1 MVWALRAHSSKT
13 GCKKGAGRRAGH
25 CMHHRQCACAAKG
38 AQKLLLWRNPLL
50 LFGRSL
56 LERGGSSADL
66 QGEVGFCRSTR
77 DVFTSCSSTRTL
89 TGSSLAPSCCLR
101 QIVDM
106 SPPRA
111 AFMARW
117 PPRTAFEPKSRVHH
131 TCTRRTRKPYTPAP
145 HLHRHAASPPPHTS
159 PAPVLLPRAV
169 WAVPLTTLHPLTCRA
184 RRPLCGRR

>member
-1 MVWALRAHSSKT
+1 MAAHSTTHSIIWAPPPRPSHCT
-13 GCKKGAGRRAGH
+13 HTLACTCKICTSGKINVA
-25 CMHHRQCACAAKG
+25 
-38 AQKLLLWRNPLL
+38 RNPLL

-56 LERGGSSADL
+56 LERGGCSADF

-77 DVFTSCSSTRTL
+77 DVLTSCSSTRTL

-169 WAVPLTTLHPLTCRA
+169 WAVPPTTLHPLTCRA